1 MRIRVCWYKNAG
13 VAGYAEAFR
22 PVQSDSQ
29 TSEWYSYFENDVPD
43 TKKSCRNICRVELI
57 CYIWSINE
65 CLISYIKSSE
75 MDHHLRALILH
86 SFIQKSTVLSSSS
99 IQTVLSAPES
109 HRIMPFGSRALPP
122 VGNHTLPW
130 RFSIQLRWKYS
141 TAAGGLQGHFA
152 NRDKTG
158 TARLLGREVKY
169 MLFALRL
176 RL

>member
-43 TKKSCRNICRVELI
+43 TKKACRNICRVELI

-65 CLISYIKSSE
+65 CLIPYIKSSE

-86 SFIQKSTVLSSSS
+86 SFIQKINCTIIFFHPDCTVGIGVSP
-99 IQTVLSAPES
+99 IQ
-109 HRIMPFGSRALPP
+109 RWRARGL
-122 VGNHTLPW
+122 GKSWIKASFT
-130 RFSIQLRWKYS
+130 
-141 TAAGGLQGHFA
+141 AGGEFRPALKILFSS
-152 NRDKTG
+152 G
-158 TARLLGREVKY
+158 TQ
-169 MLFALRL
+169 
-176 RL
+176 